1 MRRWSDWRVTTLHIY
16 YYMPDHKMLLQEFLW
31 QTEDL
36 VPEFPRIH
44 KFLNHWKVNIEAPIQ
59 TVSVSYTDPFD
70 KTRYINCNQMFD
82 I

>member
-44 KFLNHWKVNIEAPIQ
+44 KFLTHWKVNIEAPIQ
-59 TVSVSYTDPFD
+59 TVSVSYADPFD